1 MYMYTWVHYWSSY
14 AYNHGIV
21 FTRFH
26 IWEPELILFMFLH
39 SYQFLAFYIPQ
50 EAPCATPLLAACGKN
65 HPQVASY
72 LISKGARVNYKNKVI
87 HYLYCFV
94 DWFIEQI
101 FPPRKAPHLSM
112 QLLTKAIELLFNY

>member
-1 MYMYTWVHYWSSY
+1 MCANKLSY
-14 AYNHGIV
+14 HEIA
-21 FTRFH
+21 FTRLHFSFY
-26 IWEPELILFMFLH
+26 ILL
-39 SYQFLAFYIPQ
+39 LAFCVPQ
-50 EAPCATPLLAACGKN
+50 EAPCATPLLAACANN

-72 LISKGARVNYKNKVI
+72 LISKGAIVNYKNKVI
-87 HYLYCFV
+87 HYLYCFG